1 MATRLASISDEQLCR
16 QAGSGSATAFEELY
30 RRHGELVRSVVRR
43 HVYDAGRTDDLVQ
56 EAFAEAWR
64 AIGTFDP
71 ARSSARTWLAMIA
84 TRRCIDALRRAA
96 VRPVLD
102 DLALAAEPAESD
114 PGDGI
119 ALRLTVERAL
129 GKLGAPQRTMLRMIY
144 GEGRSYREVADLL
157 GVPVGTA
164 KSRGRAALDQL
175 AVALR

>member
-1 MATRLASISDEQLCR
+1 M
-16 QAGSGSATAFEELY
+16 
-30 RRHGELVRSVVRR
+30 
-43 HVYDAGRTDDLVQ
+43 
-56 EAFAEAWR
+56 
-64 AIGTFDP
+64 
-71 ARSSARTWLAMIA
+71 
-84 TRRCIDALRRAA
+84 
-96 VRPVLD
+96 LD